1 MDSSTR
7 LPGQYAA
14 PNTQSLFLMLVNLKI
29 YQQKWHKYSS
39 DFLGGGFFF
48 FFVRHL
54 APCGVFPRT
63 QSPSHHTGVPRFF
76 LCLTASRPLTNSQE
90 SLKKFPVFVK
100 FSSAGLPA
108 QTHRREKLTPLCDVQ
123 LWGLPERDNYL
134 RAGRTPSMRDRSS
147 AKF

>member
-48 FFVRHL
+48 FFYDISLPVVSFRGHKAL
-54 APCGVFPRT
+54 VTT
-63 QSPSHHTGVPRFF
+63 QAYQDFF
-76 LCLTASRPLTNSQE
+76 FA
-90 SLKKFPVFVK
+90 
-100 FSSAGLPA
+100 
-108 QTHRREKLTPLCDVQ
+108 
-123 LWGLPERDNYL
+123 
-134 RAGRTPSMRDRSS
+134 
-147 AKF
+147 